1 MKTPDPRALDALKT
15 KVADPIVA
23 GDAGIASCASKAG
36 TAGDTAELKK
46 FTIRIDPILLGRIR
60 AAYLNQLARGGPHR
74 SLSAWAAH
82 QLEAAVDAAEVSNG
96 REFTP
101 IESGEIPTGPLGSQN
116 PHPLSTVNITKQ
128 EGKNENR

>member
-1 MKTPDPRALDALKT
+1 MKTPDPRALEALKT

-23 GDAGIASCASKAG
+23 GDAGIAGSASKA
-36 TAGDTAELKK
+36 DTAELKK

-82 QLEAAVDAAEVSNG
+82 KLEAAVDAAEASNG

-116 PHPLSTVNITKQ
+116 PYPLSTVNITNQ
-128 EGKNENR
+128 QGKNENR

>member
-1 MKTPDPRALDALKT
+1 MKTPDPRALEALKT

-23 GDAGIASCASKAG
+23 GKASI
-36 TAGDTAELKK
+36 AGDTAELKK

-82 QLEAAVDAAEVSNG
+82 QLEAAVDTVEADNG
-96 REFTP
+96 RKFTP
-101 IESGEIPTGPLGSQN
+101 IESGEIPTGPLGA
-116 PHPLSTVNITKQ
+116 
-128 EGKNENR
+128 

>member
-1 MKTPDPRALDALKT
+1 MKTPDPRALEALKT

-23 GDAGIASCASKAG
+23 GTASIVGNTGKASI
-36 TAGDTAELKK
+36 AGDTAELKK

-82 QLEAAVDAAEVSNG
+82 QLEAAVATVEADNG
-96 REFTP
+96 RKFTP
-101 IESGEIPTGPLGSQN
+101 VESGEIPPGPLGA
-116 PHPLSTVNITKQ
+116 
-128 EGKNENR
+128 

>member
-1 MKTPDPRALDALKT
+1 MKTPDPRALEALKT

-23 GDAGIASCASKAG
+23 GDASIAGSASKAG
-36 TAGDTAELKK
+36 TAELKK

-82 QLEAAVDAAEVSNG
+82 QLEAAVDAAEASNG

-101 IESGEIPTGPLGSQN
+101 IESGEIPTGPLGSQK
-116 PHPLSTVNITKQ
+116 PYPLSTINITNQ
-128 EGKNENR
+128 QRKNENL

>member
-1 MKTPDPRALDALKT
+1 MKTPDPRALEALKT

-23 GDAGIASCASKAG
+23 GDAGIAGCASKAG
-36 TAGDTAELKK
+36 TAELKK

-82 QLEAAVDAAEVSNG
+82 QLEAAVDAAEASNG

-116 PHPLSTVNITKQ
+116 PYPLSTVNITNQ
-128 EGKNENR
+128 QGKNENR

>member
-1 MKTPDPRALDALKT
+1 MKTPDPHALEALKT